1 MSALDAYSV
10 TGRICNWETMEK
22 KKRHNK
28 KRHPGISSFIEIEKD
43 HGIYEDYLQYGA
55 QYDTAN
61 DCPVIPGEIEVVQK
75 VAYKKLARETKL
87 ALRSIMEGLVLDYWN
102 SETQIPY
109 GGILNKMREAAIH
122 EGYSHTG
129 QYAKDDTELKHFL
142 NEVVPVIINK
152 ELRKKIANQEDN
164 A

>member
-1 MSALDAYSV
+1 MA
-10 TGRICNWETMEK
+10 K
-22 KKRHNK
+22 KKKHKQQNT
-28 KRHPGISSFIEIEKD
+28 GSSFVEIKKD

-55 QYDTAN
+55 QYDTVN
-61 DCPVIPGEIEVVQK
+61 DCPVIPGETEVVQK
-75 VAYKKLARETKL
+75 VTYKKLTRETKL
-87 ALRSIMEGLVLDYWN
+87 VLRSIMENLVLDYWN

-109 GGILNKMREAAIH
+109 GGILNKMRKATIH

-129 QYAKDDTELKHFL
+129 QYAKDDIELKHFL